1 MPAEAVP
8 VVQQV
13 APYVPWIASFVASLF
28 DNDGGGYSEA
38 QNRMFDISGDRAELE
53 REAREREL
61 ALYGPREDALGNLY
75 GPRVDALNMI
85 MGRAQDVEGRSRGR
99 IQARPFN
106 PFGAMRDVQTFG
118 ADYPTP
124 SQPDV
129 GAGAA
134 PSGGTD
140 WGGVDW
146 DAWRRLE
153 GPGGAALD
161 VNPYTQIGLM
171 GWNPALTKIE
181 EDYGDVDLSEYIRA
195 MRGMGVFE
203 EETNPYEF
211 ISGMGLNPNLTSR
224 TDDDWSDYIRAMQR
238 MEQFDDYE
246 GVDFS
251 DYIRAMERMGQFED
265 ENPYEQIG
273 FMGLNP
279 NLTSRTDDD
288 WSAYIR
294 AMQNVREFDDYEGV
308 DFSDY
313 IRAMRGM
320 REFDDDGPN
329 PYELI
334 SGMGLDPS
342 LTSRTEED
350 VDFSDYI
357 RTMRGMREFDDDG
370 PNPYEFIS
378 GMGLDPSLTSRT
390 EEDVDFSPYVRA
402 MEGMREF
409 EEEPPVDFSDYIRA
423 MGRMGEFR
431 DEGESMDDFRTMMA
445 SMTPAATGMEDY
457 LNAVIGAE
465 RVFGPRTST
474 ARPQQEW
481 LTDFIDIHG
490 DRGLAHL
497 RYLNDPEILEAIR
510 SERISMPE
518 GFSFSEFGV
527 IRPTSGG
534 VNLRV
539 GDAARASTMM
549 AEWIGA
555 LPKGLYAKILT
566 MSMGRDAMNRQGTYI
581 PRM

>member
-224 TDDDWSDYIRAMQR
+224 TDDDWS
-238 MEQFDDYE
+238 
-246 GVDFS
+246 
-251 DYIRAMERMGQFED
+251 
-265 ENPYEQIG
+265 
-273 FMGLNP
+273 
-279 NLTSRTDDD
+279 
-288 WSAYIR
+288 AYIR

-329 PYELI
+329 PYEL
-334 SGMGLDPS
+334 
-342 LTSRTEED
+342 
-350 VDFSDYI
+350 
-357 RTMRGMREFDDDG
+357 
-370 PNPYEFIS
+370 IS

>member
-38 QNRMFDISGDRAELE
+38 QNRMFDISGDRARLE
-53 REAREREL
+53 SEARRREL

-224 TDDDWSDYIRAMQR
+224 TDDDWS
-238 MEQFDDYE
+238 
-246 GVDFS
+246 
-251 DYIRAMERMGQFED
+251 
-265 ENPYEQIG
+265 
-273 FMGLNP
+273 
-279 NLTSRTDDD
+279 
-288 WSAYIR
+288 AYIR

-329 PYELI
+329 PYEL
-334 SGMGLDPS
+334 
-342 LTSRTEED
+342 
-350 VDFSDYI
+350 
-357 RTMRGMREFDDDG
+357 
-370 PNPYEFIS
+370 IS

>member
-38 QNRMFDISGDRAELE
+38 QNRMFDISGDRARLE
-53 REAREREL
+53 SEARRREL

-350 VDFSDYI
+350 VDFS
-357 RTMRGMREFDDDG
+357 
-370 PNPYEFIS
+370 
-378 GMGLDPSLTSRT
+378 
-390 EEDVDFSPYVRA
+390 PYVRA

>member
-1 MPAEAVP
+1 MPAEAT
-8 VVQQV
+8 
-13 APYVPWIASFVASLF
+13 AIKEGLKYVPWIASFVASLF

-38 QNRMFDISGDRAELE
+38 QNRMFDISGDRARLE
-53 REAREREL
+53 SEARRREL

-211 ISGMGLNPNLTSR
+211 ISG
-224 TDDDWSDYIRAMQR
+224 
-238 MEQFDDYE
+238 
-246 GVDFS
+246 
-251 DYIRAMERMGQFED
+251 
-265 ENPYEQIG
+265 
-273 FMGLNP
+273 MGLNP